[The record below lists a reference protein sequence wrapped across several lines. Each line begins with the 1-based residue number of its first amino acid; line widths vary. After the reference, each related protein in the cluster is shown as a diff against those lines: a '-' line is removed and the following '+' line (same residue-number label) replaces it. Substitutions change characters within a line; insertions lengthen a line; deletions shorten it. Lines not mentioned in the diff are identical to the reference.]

1 MCLSS
6 LPSFRA
12 RVEDSHSPVLR
23 DGLSLEAGHPSVD
36 GTMLTPGPVMPVCI
50 SEPNEN

>member
-12 RVEDSHSPVLR
+12 RVEDSDSPVLR
-23 DGLSLEAGHPSVD
+23 DGLSLEAGHPSMD
-36 GTMLTPGPVMPVCI
+36 GAMLTSGPVMPICI
-50 SEPNEN
+50 SQPNEN